1 MMTQVRS
8 LAKVVV
14 EALKQNADRVVKHAE
29 VVRMV
34 AGVVPVIAFYQ
45 LVSGFSIMPGGILRV
60 RGDQVRT

>member
-8 LAKVVV
+8 LTKVV
-14 EALKQNADRVVKHAE
+14 EALKFQNADRVVKHAE
-29 VVRMV
+29 VVKMV

>member
-1 MMTQVRS
+1 
-8 LAKVVV
+8 
-14 EALKQNADRVVKHAE
+14 VVKHAE
-29 VVRMV
+29 VVKMV